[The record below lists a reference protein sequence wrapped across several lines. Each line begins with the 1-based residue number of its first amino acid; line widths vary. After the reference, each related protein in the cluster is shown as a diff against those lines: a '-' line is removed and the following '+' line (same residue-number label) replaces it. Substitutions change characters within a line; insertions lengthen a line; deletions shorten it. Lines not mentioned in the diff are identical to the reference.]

1 MIFAF
6 VPFIVSR
13 CLVSTVE
20 EPLLWD
26 TSILG
31 TPPSRGQKIW
41 PRKNVHIIFVSII
54 SVGWTPLFR
63 GKGHFLWVPKPG
75 FNLHSGDT
83 LTLKK

>member
-6 VPFIVSR
+6 VPFILSR

-31 TPPSRGQKIW
+31 TSPVDTKCGPL
-41 PRKNVHIIFVSII
+41 KNVHISII

-63 GKGHFLWVPKPG
+63 GKGYFFWVPKPG